1 MSLLVWIVVD
11 SSSRIAADEER
22 SDVEDGSDDQK
33 PIEDA
38 INCSKNDDIDEADKE
53 SDHGVGNEGTD
64 EARGRLGYKADSKN
78 GTQD

>member
-11 SSSRIAADEER
+11 SSSVITADEES
-22 SDVEDGSDDQK
+22 SDVEDGSDYQK